1 MKMGGIFPKMTSL
14 AGLGASIVA
23 YQQWKEMNPLARENL
38 MDSAKTV
45 IKGMT
50 YATVLGL
57 GASLFGPGRFRG
69 AGPAWRSDPTG
80 KPARFGH
87 DFATNM
93 PELAEGV
100 NTVMRGGP
108 QSFWAQQL
116 ADEKSSSPVMGRVM
130 ENLQHNMNLF
140 HPQEL
145 DQIGKAASAGKL
157 RPTLIDMLT
166 KNPDFAQRMG
176 FQ

>member
-1 MKMGGIFPKMTSL
+1 
-14 AGLGASIVA
+14 VA
-23 YQQWKEMNPLARENL
+23 YQQWKDMNPLARENL
-38 MDSAKTV
+38 LDSAKTV

-116 ADEKSSSPVMGRVM
+116 ADEKSNSPVMGRVM